1 MKVNVE
7 ELSSV
12 QRRVEVTIPAKE
24 VDKTLSGIYKTIGRQ
39 VKIKGFRPG
48 KVPRAIMERHYGPQ
62 ASAEAAEDLIGSSYP
77 MALSEAKVDP
87 VARPD
92 FDFSAP
98 EAGADFTYRV
108 TLDVKPE
115 FELEAEKYK
124 GLKLKEPDFKVTDE
138 DVEKYL
144 ESLRERHAVT
154 VPVEEER
161 PAAIGDVAVIS
172 YSSFMDGEP
181 VEGGTADNVEVE
193 LGSGKA
199 QAEIETA
206 LVKAKP
212 GDIVET
218 TVSYDDN
225 APNPDFKGK
234 DVVFKLVVKEL
245 KSKVLPELD
254 DDFAKSVSPE
264 FENLQAV
271 KDRITADMESTF
283 QEQKDMAVKGQIMD
297 ALREMAEFELPESLV
312 DAEAE
317 GMVENIIQRFRQQGM
332 DPDQAGLDMDK
343 MRDDFRPQ
351 AEKKVK
357 AGIVLSKISDLEE
370 VKIEEADRDE
380 HFDKLSSQVGQPAKI
395 LKEMYIKNNM
405 MADLAAQL
413 LEEKTL
419 RAIKADAIIELVD
432 PAELTENDKQNGES
446 AE

>member
-12 QRRVEVTIPAKE
+12 QRRVEVTIPAKD
-24 VDKTLSGIYKTIGRQ
+24 VDNALDGIYKTIGRQ

-48 KVPRAIMERHYGPQ
+48 KVPRKIMERHYGPQ
-62 ASAEAAEDLIGSSYP
+62 ASAEAAENLIGGSYP
-77 MALSEAKVDP
+77 MALGEAKVEP

-98 EAGADFTYRV
+98 QAGEDFVYRV

-115 FELEAEKYK
+115 FELEPEKYK
-124 GLKLKEPDFKVTDE
+124 ELKLKEPDFKVTDE
-138 DVEKYL
+138 DVDKHL
-144 ESLRERHAVT
+144 ESLRERQAVT
-154 VPVEEER
+154 VPLEEER
-161 PAAIGDVAVIS
+161 PAAIGDVVVIS
-172 YSSFMDGEP
+172 YSSSMDGEP
-181 VEGGTADNVEVE
+181 VEGGEADNVEVE

-199 QAEIETA
+199 QAEIEAA

-212 GDIVET
+212 GDIVEAS
-218 TVSYDDN
+218 VSYGDD

-245 KSKVLPELD
+245 KNKVLPELD

-264 FENLQAV
+264 FESLQAI
-271 KDRITADMESTF
+271 KDRIKADMESTF
-283 QEQKDMAVKGQIMD
+283 QEQKDMALKSQIMD
-297 ALREMAEFELPESLV
+297 ALREMAEFELPEGMV

-317 GMVENIIQRFRQQGM
+317 GMVETVMQRLRQQGM
-332 DPDQAGLDMDK
+332 DPEKAGLDLDK
-343 MRDDFRPQ
+343 IRDDFRPQ

-357 AGIVLSKISDLEE
+357 AGIVLSKISDMEE
-370 VKIEEADRDE
+370 VQVEEADRDE
-380 HFDKLSSQVGQPAKI
+380 HFEKLSAQVGQPAKI
-395 LKEMYIKNNM
+395 LREMYTKNNM

-432 PAELTENDKQNGES
+432 PAELNENDKQNGES
-446 AE
+446 QE